1 LFLADCSSGVDAP
14 VLHGG
19 HSCKKQDLTL
29 RALAIAASIAGI
41 TITLTAQS
49 AAPARPRLTGI
60 SHVAFRVSDE
70 TAARKFYGE
79 LLGLPEGARAAKG
92 HPIFRVG
99 GHQYLQLEPGLP
111 ESEEERLSHL
121 AFATPDVKALAAH
134 LTARGVQVSQPAER
148 CADTAIRVIDPDGH
162 PIEFVQ
168 MEWPP
173 KPTAGASP
181 VALSTRLLHAGLI
194 IKDEEAAH
202 RFYRDILGF
211 SDIWRG
217 GRTEG
222 VISWVNMR
230 VPDGTDYLEYMLQSS
245 APDRRQRGT
254 LHHVCLRVDDIQTA
268 WEAVGARS
276 AAMGRPLSGQPNVG
290 RNGRWQLNLY
300 DPDGTRVELMEPFT
314 IR

>member
-1 LFLADCSSGVDAP
+1 MKIPARLLIVASLCLSGLA
-14 VLHGG
+14 
-19 HSCKKQDLTL
+19 
-29 RALAIAASIAGI
+29 AA
-41 TITLTAQS
+41 QQP
-49 AAPARPRLTGI
+49 AAPERPPITGI
-60 SHVAFRVSDE
+60 SHVAFRVSDA

-79 LLGLPEGARAAKG
+79 LIGLSERARAAKG
-92 HPIFRVG
+92 HLIFPVG
-99 GHQYLQLEPGLP
+99 GHQYVQLEPGLP
-111 ESEEERLSHL
+111 ANEDERLSHL
-121 AFATPDVKALAAH
+121 AFATTDVKALAAH
-134 LTARGVQVSQPAER
+134 LTARGVQVSQPPDR
-148 CADTAIRVIDPDGH
+148 CADTAIRVTDPDGH

-168 MEWPP
+168 TEWPP
-173 KPTAGASP
+173 KPAAAASP
-181 VALSTRLLHAGLI
+181 LALSTRLLHSGLI

-202 RFYRDILGF
+202 KFYRDILGF
-211 SDIWRG
+211 SGIWRG

-254 LHHVCLRVDDIQTA
+254 LHHLCLRVDDIQAA
-268 WEAVGARS
+268 WETVGARS
-276 AAMGRPLSGQPNVG
+276 AAMGRPLPGQPNVG

>member
-1 LFLADCSSGVDAP
+1 MTSILPRAVVLLALTISAWTSG
-14 VLHGG
+14 
-19 HSCKKQDLTL
+19 
-29 RALAIAASIAGI
+29 I
-41 TITLTAQS
+41 AQS
-49 AAPARPRLTGI
+49 SPPRPRITGI
-60 SHVAFRVSDE
+60 SHVAFRVSDA

-79 LLGLPEGARAAKG
+79 LLGLSERAGAGKEQL
-92 HPIFRVG
+92 IFPVG
-99 GHQYLQLEPGLP
+99 SHQYVLLEPGLP
-111 ESEEERLSHL
+111 ANEEERLSHL
-121 AFATPDVKALAAH
+121 AFATPDVQALAAH
-134 LTARGVQVSQPAER
+134 LTARGLQVSQPAGR
-148 CADTAIRVIDPDGH
+148 CAESAIRVTDPDGH
-162 PIEFVQ
+162 PLEFVQ
-168 MEWPP
+168 TEWPP
-173 KPTAGASP
+173 KPAAAASQL
-181 VALSTRLLHAGLI
+181 ALSTRLLHAGLI

-202 RFYRDILGF
+202 KFYRDILGF

-254 LHHVCLRVDDIQTA
+254 LHHLCLRVDDIQTA
-268 WEAVGARS
+268 WETVGARS
-276 AAMGRPLSGQPNVG
+276 ATMGRPLSGQPNVG

>member
-1 LFLADCSSGVDAP
+1 MKMLARIVSLATLCLSG
-14 VLHGG
+14 
-19 HSCKKQDLTL
+19 
-29 RALAIAASIAGI
+29 LAAA
-41 TITLTAQS
+41 QQP
-49 AAPARPRLTGI
+49 AAPARPRITGI
-60 SHVAFRVSDE
+60 SHVAFRVSDA

-79 LLGLPEGARAAKG
+79 LLGLSERGGARKG
-92 HPIFRVG
+92 HLFFPVG
-99 GHQYLQLEPGLP
+99 SHQYVQLEPGLP
-111 ESEEERLSHL
+111 ANEEERLSHL

-134 LTARGVQVSQPAER
+134 LTARGMKVSQPAER
-148 CADTAIRVIDPDGH
+148 CAESAIRVTDPDGH

-168 MEWPP
+168 TAWPP
-173 KPTAGASP
+173 KAAAAASP
-181 VALSTRLLHAGLI
+181 LALSVRLLHAGLI

-202 RFYRDILGF
+202 KFYRDILGF

-254 LHHVCLRVDDIQTA
+254 LHHLCLRVDDIQTA
-268 WEAVGARS
+268 WETVGARS
-276 AAMGRPLSGQPNVG
+276 AALGRPLSGQPNVG